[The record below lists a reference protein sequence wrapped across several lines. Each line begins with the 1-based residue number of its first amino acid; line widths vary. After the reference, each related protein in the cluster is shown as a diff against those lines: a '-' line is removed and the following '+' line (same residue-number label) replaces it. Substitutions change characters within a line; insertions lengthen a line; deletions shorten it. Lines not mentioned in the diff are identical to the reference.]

1 MGCTQSFGIH
11 SPENLIEFHIES
23 IYGLLRNAYGGTE
36 HLTDELL
43 RKEINKIIDI
53 AQTQKTLKVAV
64 FTSLILAIDTMDKD
78 LPRQSNGLKYISA
91 VAKDIVRIRSY
102 GLQDTM
108 TMTDRDINSHHF
120 LKPWEKFD
128 LKRDNTYLS
137 NEYATTDG
145 ESTPFSSSRASAQ
158 LISYSEK

>member
-23 IYGLLRNAYGGTE
+23 IYGLLRNAYGSTG

-43 RKEINKIIDI
+43 RIEINKIIDI
-53 AQTQKTLKVAV
+53 AQTQKTLKVAI
-64 FTSLILAIDTMDKD
+64 FTDLILAIDSIDKD

-102 GLQDTM
+102 GLQDT
-108 TMTDRDINSHHF
+108 TTDRDIYSNHF
-120 LKPWEKFD
+120 LKLGENFD
-128 LKRDNTYLS
+128 LKQDNTYLS

-145 ESTPFSSSRASAQ
+145 ESTPISSPRASEK
-158 LISYSEK
+158 LILYPEK